1 MDTLQVC
8 VTRKLRIYLKETT
21 NLIFLAF
28 RCLPQTLIHFKC
40 HSARVDVSQFRK
52 LDAHVIGQSGS
63 GFYPMRFF
71 AVTVIRMN
79 AGIGEPGTRSPCT

>member
-1 MDTLQVC
+1 MYELCITLDLEQFSITNLDRRSPLSPNSDLKERVAKNGHVTSVC

-40 HSARVDVSQFRK
+40 R
-52 LDAHVIGQSGS
+52 
-63 GFYPMRFF
+63 
-71 AVTVIRMN
+71 
-79 AGIGEPGTRSPCT
+79 